1 MKKIISILVI
11 LVVLMISTV
20 SMAAGTCV
28 GLAFDNAKIEA
39 GKEVKLSIT
48 VNDFTESGENN
59 AIEFKLTYDSEKLE
73 YKSTK
78 GVNDWAMQASKDGTG
93 FVGTKSGTV
102 GKTEKIAEITFK
114 VKDDAEVG
122 KIDVSASDILVAVD
136 INPEMEL
143 SNVTNSLEVIGKQPN
158 PEDNKPEETKPEDNK
173 PEDDKQEETKPEE
186 TKPEDNKQ
194 EETKPENNKPEE
206 KPNTPNN
213 KTEQAKPN
221 TQTNQTTNKKDNT
234 IAGGKIPHAG
244 VETKVIFAIMLVTVI
259 GIVMFVKYKELSEM

>member
-1 MKKIISILVI
+1 MKKTISILVI
-11 LVVLMISTV
+11 LTVLMISTA
-20 SMAAGTCV
+20 SMAATTNI

-93 FVGTKSGTV
+93 FVGTKSGNV
-102 GKTEKIAEITFK
+102 GKSEKIAEITFK
-114 VKDDAEVG
+114 VKDNVEAG
-122 KIDVSASDILVAVD
+122 KIDVKASDILVAVD

-143 SNVTNSLEVIGKQPN
+143 SDVTKTLEAIGKQTE
-158 PEDNKPEETKPEDNK
+158 PEEKEPEQKPEENKPEQKPEENK
-173 PEDDKQEETKPEE
+173 PEQKPEE
-186 TKPEDNKQ
+186 N
-194 EETKPENNKPEE
+194 
-206 KPNTPNN
+206 
-213 KTEQAKPN
+213 KPN
-221 TQTNQTTNKKDNT
+221 TQTNPTTTKKDNT

-244 VETKVIFAIMLVTVI
+244 AGSSVIFAIAIITVI
-259 GIVMFVKYKELSEM
+259 GIVVYKKYKELSEI

>member
-11 LVVLMISTV
+11 LAVLMISTV
-20 SMAAGTCV
+20 SMAATTNV

-93 FVGTKSGTV
+93 FVGTKSGNV
-102 GKTEKIAEITFK
+102 GKSEKIAEITFK
-114 VKDDAEVG
+114 VKDNVEAG
-122 KIDVSASDILVAVD
+122 KIDVKASDILVAVD

-143 SNVTNSLEVIGKQPN
+143 SDVTKTLEVIGKQT
-158 PEDNKPEETKPEDNK
+158 EPEE
-173 PEDDKQEETKPEE
+173 
-186 TKPEDNKQ
+186 
-194 EETKPENNKPEE
+194 KPEE
-206 KPNTPNN
+206 KPEQKPEENKPEQKPEENKPNTQNN

-221 TQTNQTTNKKDNT
+221 TQKNQTVNKKDNT

-244 VETKVIFAIMLVTVI
+244 AGTSVIFAIAIITVI
-259 GIVMFVKYKELSEM
+259 GIVVYKKYKELSEI

>member
-20 SMAAGTCV
+20 SMAATTNV

-93 FVGTKSGTV
+93 FVGTKSGNV
-102 GKTEKIAEITFK
+102 GKSEKIAEITFK
-114 VKDDAEVG
+114 VKDNVEAG
-122 KIDVSASDILVAVD
+122 KIDVKASDILVAVD

-143 SNVTNSLEVIGKQPN
+143 SDVTKTLEVIGKQT
-158 PEDNKPEETKPEDNK
+158 EPEE
-173 PEDDKQEETKPEE
+173 
-186 TKPEDNKQ
+186 
-194 EETKPENNKPEE
+194 KPEE
-206 KPNTPNN
+206 KEPEQKPEENKPEQKPEENKPNTQNN
-213 KTEQAKPN
+213 KTEEAKPN
-221 TQTNQTTNKKDNT
+221 TQKNQTTNKKDNT

-244 VETKVIFAIMLVTVI
+244 AGTSVIFAIAIITVI
-259 GIVMFVKYKELSEM
+259 GIVVYKKYKELSEI